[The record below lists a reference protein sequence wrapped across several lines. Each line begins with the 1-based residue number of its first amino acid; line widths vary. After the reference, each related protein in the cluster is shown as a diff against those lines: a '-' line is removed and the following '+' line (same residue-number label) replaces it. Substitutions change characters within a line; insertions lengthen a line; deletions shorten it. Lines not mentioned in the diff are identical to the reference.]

1 MQSPSRTYR
10 SHPTNGERGM
20 MVWSCTLV
28 ARAHLLKSFDLEP
41 ISGEEPRRDKRARV
55 GGELASASLQHES
68 PGVGDQRHLSA
79 RNVTVSL
86 ELDTAQHAL
95 EVGRSSRRVRVGELQ
110 PAAPGCVLTDCSR
123 GASNISAIFLFY
135 L

>member
-1 MQSPSRTYR
+1 
-10 SHPTNGERGM
+10 

-41 ISGEEPRRDKRARV
+41 ISGEEPRRDKRARF

-79 RNVTVSL
+79 RSVTDSP
-86 ELDTAQHAL
+86 ELDTAHAL
-95 EVGRSSRRVRVGELQ
+95 EVDRSSRRVRVSAEQPGARPGGERAEEEHSLIGRHSLI
-110 PAAPGCVLTDCSR
+110 PCFLSPPR
-123 GASNISAIFLFY
+123 GEQRDN
-135 L
+135 